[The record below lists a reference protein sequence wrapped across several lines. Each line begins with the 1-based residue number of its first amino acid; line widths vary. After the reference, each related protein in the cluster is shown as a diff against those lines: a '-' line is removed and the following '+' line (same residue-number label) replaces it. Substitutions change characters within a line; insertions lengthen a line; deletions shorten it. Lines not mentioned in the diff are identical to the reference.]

1 MSFWASDSRSP
12 YGQTSLSI
20 VAENG
25 KQFNQNAKVVLVVQ
39 PDVTFFQPSESYL
52 SLKVKVDHP
61 TAFIIGKNLK
71 KVFSINSN
79 ER

>member
-52 SLKVKVDHP
+52 
-61 TAFIIGKNLK
+61 IIKSQSGPSYC
-71 KVFSINSN
+71 FTYQASI
-79 ER
+79 R